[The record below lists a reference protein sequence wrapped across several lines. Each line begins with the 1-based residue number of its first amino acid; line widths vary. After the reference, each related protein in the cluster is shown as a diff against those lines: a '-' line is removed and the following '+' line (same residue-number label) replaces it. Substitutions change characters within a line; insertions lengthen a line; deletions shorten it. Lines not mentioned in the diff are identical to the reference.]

1 MQPPMFSNT
10 VHCSPPRYVKHADK
24 DAPGDGYRPGAVP
37 QDRGKSTHTCSCPE
51 RQTLVRHVLTFVSSV
66 RQDIR
71 NNRIDVSNKKN
82 ESLSN
87 LHLQLT
93 PDELSYMEEA
103 GVYEFDINSP
113 LIMYRFALAS
123 CVIVWRGANSADS
136 RGAFFL
142 LSTEAAGCHKTLWP
156 CNICCQARANIHHHC
171 P

>member
-10 VHCSPPRYVKHADK
+10 VHCSPHRYVKHADK

-136 RGAFFL
+136 RGAFFCCL
-142 LSTEAAGCHKTLWP
+142 QKPLAVTRPYGRATSVARQERIST
-156 CNICCQARANIHHHC
+156 HC